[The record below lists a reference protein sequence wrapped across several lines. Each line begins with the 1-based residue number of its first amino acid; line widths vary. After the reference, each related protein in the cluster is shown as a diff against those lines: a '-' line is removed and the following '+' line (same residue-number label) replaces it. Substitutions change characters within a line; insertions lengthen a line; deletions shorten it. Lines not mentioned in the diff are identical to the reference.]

1 MKTVIMKYLSKKT
14 NHDGTVRFKSDFVE
28 QSGGLKTDHAVVIS
42 FENKHA
48 FRGITRV
55 DDPLQGV
62 CKRASRPHLDS

>member
-1 MKTVIMKYLSKKT
+1 MIMKYLSKIV

-28 QSGGLKTDHAVVIS
+28 QSGGLKSHHTVVIR

-48 FRGITRV
+48 FRGTARV

-62 CKRASRPHLDS
+62 CK